1 MTRNYSKRVSRRS
14 TYKSKKSIR
23 KKKSIKKK
31 TKKSKKSK
39 KSKKKRG
46 GNSNGLVTIP
56 SEHTDPLLGVP
67 KQPQNIQQ
75 SQVVEKPD
83 ENITNTAAKTANDIA
98 AKVSDEVSDKV
109 SKLGNYFNGFF
120 QS

>member
-39 KSKKKRG
+39 KKRG
-46 GNSNGLVTIP
+46 GSSNGLVTIP

-75 SQVVEKPD
+75 SQVVEKLD
-83 ENITNTAAKTANDIA
+83 ENLTNTAAKTANDIA
-98 AKVSDEVSDKV
+98 AKVSNEVSDKV